1 MELFIPGLATLLIVG
16 LIVFLVL
23 PRLGAPVLAALS
35 IVLLAY
41 GVYNHIQLFSAE
53 YRYSTWQE
61 QFKFYGPFVL
71 VGGLILAILMYIGFL
86 FGTEGA
92 SALPASSVPVA
103 NATEVVNSANNAVS
117 NAVNTVTNTVSN
129 AVNKVTNTLGF
140 TNSRNNNMNK
150 AGLLSNLGRI
160 LNTPNTRNNRIL

>member
-41 GVYNHIQLFSAE
+41 GIYNHIQLFSAE
-53 YRYSTWQE
+53 YRYSTWQD
-61 QFKFYGPFVL
+61 QLKFYAPFVL
-71 VGGLILAILMYIGFL
+71 IGGLILVILMYIGFL
-86 FGTEGA
+86 FGTEGP

-103 NATEVVNSANNAVS
+103 NATEVVNSANTAVS

-129 AVNKVTNTLGF
+129 AVNAVTNAVGL
-140 TNSRNNNMNK
+140 TNSRNNTNK

>member
-1 MELFIPGLATLLIVG
+1 MELFIPGIATLLIVA

-35 IVLLAY
+35 IILLSY
-41 GVYNHIQLFSAE
+41 GVYNHIQLFSSE
-53 YRYSTWQE
+53 YRYSTWQD

-71 VGGLILAILMYIGFL
+71 VGGLILAILIYIGFL
-86 FGTEGA
+86 FGTEGP
-92 SALPASSVPVA
+92 SALPASSVPVP
-103 NATEVVNSANNAVS
+103 NATEVVNSANTAAKSALNA
-117 NAVNTVTNTVSN
+117 VTNTVSN
-129 AVNKVTNTLGF
+129 AVNTVTDAIGITNNKNTNL
-140 TNSRNNNMNK
+140 NK